1 MTRAFGCGLV
11 AASVLLVACGRAA
24 GPEDVALEYGRAIYA
39 SDAEAAWRLSSP
51 SAAAWRRDPAEEN
64 GKNAS
69 LRRSPKPFMNIA
81 KYTGA
86 PRI

>member
-1 MTRAFGCGLV
+1 MRA
-11 AASVLLVACGRAA
+11 
-24 GPEDVALEYGRAIYA
+24 
-39 SDAEAAWRLSSP
+39 
-51 SAAAWRRDPAEEN
+51 DPAKIAGSATIEALNIHQMEN